1 MVSLNMITNL
11 LNKSLFKMSLEDK
24 RKVLRHVITTEN
36 CDDVYNSLSEKEKKQ
51 SISLVTSNDQCDTIF
66 LTFLAKQ
73 YGFNKIS
80 EKAIQNIKQNRSTS
94 KLKDSIEYYISIE
107 EDEDEANDENEKETM
122 DKDGDDETLS
132 ELSFDNGDNGDDTH
146 DNKQDHAYEEQID
159 DENKQED
166 SEKETDDDIQV
177 DVQPENPQ
185 IVSKN
190 NHEEDAYNSDEDDE
204 VEDDDSLSLIE
215 SSDEYSLN
223 EDI

>member
-24 RKVLRHVITTEN
+24 RKVLRHVITSED
-36 CDDVYNSLSEKEKKQ
+36 CDSVYHNLSEKEKKQ

-73 YGFNKIS
+73 YGHNKLS
-80 EKAIQNIKQNRSTS
+80 QKAIRSIKQNRSTD
-94 KLKDSIEYYISIE
+94 KIKDSIEYYISIE
-107 EDEDEANDENEKETM
+107 EDDEDICGVEDVAT
-122 DKDGDDETLS
+122 DKDDDTLS
-132 ELSFDNGDNGDDTH
+132 ELSFEDEHPNDEHHT
-146 DNKQDHAYEEQID
+146 YEEDIEQSHD
-159 DENKQED
+159 DANTQED
-166 SEKETDDDIQV
+166 IEKENDDIQV
-177 DVQPENPQ
+177 DVQNENPQ
-185 IVSKN
+185 VVSKLD
-190 NHEEDAYNSDEDDE
+190 HEDEHYVSDND